1 MKENAEY
8 DIPVI
13 KSQRYSIDEIF
24 EKNLLLLIPFYIFSH
39 ESRFKKYESDTAML
53 ETLMSEYECIRERL
67 ERLAEQKT
75 INEFTK
81 CTILDMANKVLE
93 NIAAN
98 HEKVREGV
106 KSVMGGQ
113 VLEYEAKRIRN
124 EGIKQGIE
132 QGVEQGIEALILDN
146 LEDGKSEEAIVN
158 KLVRRFR
165 LETEDAKAYFDKF
178 AKESV

>member
-24 EKNLLLLIPFYIFSH
+24 EKNLLFLIPFYIFSH

-98 HEKVREGV
+98 HEKIREGV

-124 EGIKQGIE
+124 EGI
-132 QGVEQGIEALILDN
+132 EQGIEALILDN

>member
-1 MKENAEY
+1 MKGNVEY

-13 KSQRYSIDEIF
+13 KSQHYSIDEIF
-24 EKNLLLLIPFYIFSH
+24 EKNLLFLIPFYIFSH

-124 EGIKQGIE
+124 EGIEQGI
-132 QGVEQGIEALILDN
+132 EQGIEALILDN

-165 LETEDAKAYFDKF
+165 LETEDAKAYFDKS
-178 AKESV
+178 AKESVSPGE